1 MQKSAVYNWVTG
13 GGAEV
18 EVSVCGGA
26 WGIRTIG
33 GGVSVEGRESMIAL
47 LEDILATVKA
57 HTVWE
62 PAAPAPSPEEVE
74 EVVRH
79 AAGSSEAPAGQVFYA
94 VSVACSHYSVSVER
108 SAKGYAV
115 TFSSQYGK
123 VFDCRAEEVALE
135 VSSYGVRVHGPLDN
149 GLHIS
154 RSDSARLHGVLDTIK
169 AGNGHTLP
177 LVEAK

>member
-57 HTVWE
+57 HTAGT
-62 PAAPAPSPEEVE
+62 PAAEPEDGVPVPDLLEVPE
-74 EVVRH
+74 PPDGR
-79 AAGSSEAPAGQVFYA
+79 VFYA
-94 VSVACSHYSVSVER
+94 VSAACSDYSVSVER